1 MLIIIYIF
9 LDPGSGASYDVRVF
23 ERFLEENSLPQ
34 ELPNL
39 LCLTSSEVS
48 RKMCVVV
55 ILALCQMYKKKWAKW
70 GRYKGTLL

>member
-39 LCLTSSEVS
+39 LCPTSSEES
-48 RKMCVVV
+48 SKMCVV
-55 ILALCQMYKKKWAKW
+55 ILALYQTWKKKWAKW